1 MKLYANLHTH
11 SNHSD
16 GPYSP
21 EKLVQ
26 TAKAEGYK
34 AIALTDHDT
43 ATGFAQLEAA
53 SIKEGME
60 YILAQSHS
68 QQQRLDDYNYMIF
81 IQSHLPTFRQIKS
94 LKVGRIMEE
103 FNRYVYFT
111 FLPSVV

>member
-1 MKLYANLHTH
+1 MAMHPAGKPLPLIRRAVH
-11 SNHSD
+11 
-16 GPYSP
+16 
-21 EKLVQ
+21 
-26 TAKAEGYK
+26 EG
-34 AIALTDHDT
+34 LFD
-43 ATGFAQLEAA
+43 FADDFIMDIPPRSE
-53 SIKEGME
+53 S
-60 YILAQSHS
+60 QSHC

>member
-26 TAKAEGYK
+26 IAKAEGYK

-53 SIKEGME
+53 CLKEGME
-60 YILAQSHS
+60 YIFCSTVEDVLKQALLIPKEPEVNLEEPKQ
-68 QQQRLDDYNYMIF
+68 L
-81 IQSHLPTFRQIKS
+81 HLPVES
-94 LKVGRIMEE
+94 LQNT
-103 FNRYVYFT
+103 NRKGTSREGQYQ
-111 FLPSVV
+111 